1 MPTTLDI
8 EPEVASKIQAQARA
22 RGVSV
27 DTYLRE
33 LIEGKAASAEPSNGL
48 TPEEKVRA
56 LREWAAGHSL
66 NTPLLSDEAISRES
80 MYGER
85 G

>member
-1 MPTTLDI
+1 MPTPLEI
-8 EPEVASKIQAQARA
+8 EPEIASKIESRARE

-27 DTYLRE
+27 DVYLRE
-33 LIEGKAASAEPSNGL
+33 LIAEDEPTTEQSNGL
-48 TPEEKVRA
+48 TPQEKVSL

-66 NTPLLSDEAISRES
+66 NTPNLSDEAVSRES
-80 MYGER
+80 IYGER